1 MDGEAQSSA
10 AVDWNAAQ
18 VLLDVA
24 EDEPWAAA
32 TRLVLVAVG
41 VLDQRAVKPLEQA
54 WRIPAGER
62 RALHVVTDDSAAN
75 VLARE
80 WMRRDLSFPLHFVED
95 EGGVGVTIAQ
105 VVRVELAGDFD
116 DVVVLAGRLALR
128 RRIHRVLHDRTAD
141 RISRAL
147 ARVPSVLVGV
157 VNVAST

>member
-1 MDGEAQSSA
+1 M
-10 AVDWNAAQ
+10 V
-18 VLLDVA
+18 
-24 EDEPWAAA
+24 
-32 TRLVLVAVG
+32 TRRLVLVAVG

-54 WRIPAGER
+54 WRIPAVER

-80 WMRRDLSFPLHFVED
+80 WMGRDLSLPLHFVED

-105 VVRVELAGDFD
+105 AVRIELAGDFD
-116 DVVVLAGRLALR
+116 DVVVLAGRLALPR
-128 RRIHRVLHDRTAD
+128 RLHRLLHDGTAD

-147 ARVPSVLVGV
+147 ARVPSVQVGV